1 MAKPVRDRRSP
12 ATVTALSIRPDRMR
26 GSQVDQPDRDVTTL
40 V

>member
-1 MAKPVRDRRSP
+1 MAKPVECRRSP
-12 ATVTALSIRPDRMR
+12 ATVTAPSRR

>member
-1 MAKPVRDRRSP
+1 MAKPVERRRSP
-12 ATVTALSIRPDRMR
+12 ATVIVPQRH